1 MLDDLR
7 VVELSCTSAA
17 AFAGR
22 FCADAGA
29 EVILVEPSSGHYLRY
44 EGPFQSG
51 VADPETSAAHLHVN
65 AGKRSVTL
73 DIEHQTSVLRRLIT
87 SADVFLT
94 DLPLAVL
101 DPLDLR
107 WEVLSDWD
115 PALVMTQITPFG
127 NTGPYRH
134 YAGTNLIEMALG
146 GQLKIT
152 GDPGKPPLC
161 NFGAQAEYQAGLAA
175 FAGTVANVLVR
186 DASGEGGYLD
196 LSVQDVVAMNLEGR
210 SLTFNLGVMAERAGL
225 NVSAVYGVYPCADGW
240 VFLSAFAPAL
250 WEQLKDAIVLPSPAH
265 GRGVGG
271 EGYQELLDERF
282 QTQAGRLEHN
292 DELQAV
298 LTGWTLSKTSDEL
311 RVFAQKGYPITVA
324 ETPERLLRSEQWANR
339 NFVYD
344 VPHPA
349 AGKVSVLASPWQGP
363 NTTAPRPAP
372 TLGEANKEILEAGVA
387 R

>member
-7 VVELSCTSAA
+7 VIELSCTSAA

-29 EVILVEPSSGHYLRY
+29 EVILVEPPSGHPLRH
-44 EGPFQSG
+44 EGPFPNS
-51 VADPETSAAHLHVN
+51 VRDPETSAAHLHVN

-73 DIEHQTSVLRRLIT
+73 DIQHETSVLRRLIT

-94 DLPLAVL
+94 DLPLPVL

-107 WEVLSDWD
+107 WEVLSEWD

-175 FAGTVANVLVR
+175 FAGTVANLLLR
-186 DASGEGGYLD
+186 DAGGEGEYLD

-250 WEQLKDAIVLPSPAH
+250 WEQLKDA
-265 GRGVGG
+265 VGMD
-271 EGYQELLDERF
+271 ELLDERF
-282 QTQAGRLEHN
+282 QSQAGRLEHN

-324 ETPERLLRSEQWANR
+324 ETPERLLASEQWANR
-339 NFVYD
+339 NVVYE
-344 VPHPA
+344 VAHPA

-372 TLGEANKEILEAGVA
+372 TLGEANKEILEPHSEMA

>member
-1 MLDDLR
+1 VLDDLR
-7 VVELSCTSAA
+7 IIELSCTQAA

-22 FCADAGA
+22 FAADAGA
-29 EVILVEPSSGHYLRY
+29 EVILVEPPIGHPLRH
-44 EGPFQSG
+44 EGVFLDSAPGTQHS
-51 VADPETSAAHLHVN
+51 ALETSPVHLHLN

-73 DIEHQTSVLRRLIT
+73 DIEAEADTLRRLIAT
-87 SADVFLT
+87 ADVLIT

-101 DPLDLR
+101 DPLDLG
-107 WEVLSDWD
+107 WEALHDANPS
-115 PALVMTQITPFG
+115 LVMMQITPFG

-175 FAGTVANVLVR
+175 FAGTVANLLLR
-186 DASGEGGYLD
+186 DASGEGEYLD

-250 WEQLKDAIVLPSPAH
+250 WEQLKDAAALP
-265 GRGVGG
+265 
-271 EGYQELLDERF
+271 ELLDERF
-282 QTQAGRLEHN
+282 QSQAGRLEHN
-292 DELQAV
+292 DELQAI
-298 LTGWTLSKTSDEL
+298 LTAWTLSKTSDDL
-311 RVFAQKGYPITVA
+311 RVFARKGYPITVA
-324 ETPERLLRSEQWANR
+324 ETPERLLASEQWANR
-339 NFVYD
+339 NFVHE
-344 VPHPA
+344 VAHPA
-349 AGKVSVLASPWQGP
+349 AGKVTVLASPWQGP
-363 NTTAPRPAP
+363 NTTPPRPAP
-372 TLGEANKEILEAGVA
+372 VLGEANEEILGKLQEAVG
-387 R
+387 

>member
-7 VVELSCTSAA
+7 VIELSCTSAA

-22 FCADAGA
+22 FCADSGA
-29 EVILVEPSSGHYLRY
+29 EVILVEPPSGHYLRR
-44 EGPFQSG
+44 EGPFLNG
-51 VADPETSAAHLHVN
+51 MRDLETSAAHLHIN

-73 DIEHQTSVLRRLIT
+73 DIEHQAGMLRRLIT

-107 WEVLSDWD
+107 WEVLSEWD

-175 FAGTVANVLVR
+175 FAGTVANLLLR
-186 DASGEGGYLD
+186 DASGEGEYLD

-250 WEQLKDAIVLPSPAH
+250 WEQLKDA
-265 GRGVGG
+265 VGMD
-271 EGYQELLDERF
+271 ELLDERF
-282 QTQAGRLEHN
+282 QSQAGRLEHN

-298 LTGWTLSKTSDEL
+298 LTAWTLSKTSDEL

-339 NFVYD
+339 NFVYE
-344 VPHPA
+344 VAHQA

-363 NTTAPRPAP
+363 NSTSPRPAP
-372 TLGEANKEILEAGVA
+372 LLAEANKEIIDVHSEMA

>member
-1 MLDDLR
+1 L
-7 VVELSCTSAA
+7 
-17 AFAGR
+17 
-22 FCADAGA
+22 
-29 EVILVEPSSGHYLRY
+29 
-44 EGPFQSG
+44 
-51 VADPETSAAHLHVN
+51 
-65 AGKRSVTL
+65 
-73 DIEHQTSVLRRLIT
+73 
-87 SADVFLT
+87 
-94 DLPLAVL
+94 
-101 DPLDLR
+101 
-107 WEVLSDWD
+107 D

-134 YAGTNLIEMALG
+134 YAGSNLVEMALG

-175 FAGTVANVLVR
+175 FAGTVANLLLR
-186 DASGEGGYLD
+186 DATGEGEYLD

-225 NVSAVYGVYPCADGW
+225 NVSAVYGVFPCADGW

-250 WEQLKDAIVLPSPAH
+250 WEQLKDAAQLP
-265 GRGVGG
+265 
-271 EGYQELLDERF
+271 ELLEERF

-298 LTGWTLSKTSDEL
+298 LTTWTLSKTSDEL

-324 ETPERLLRSEQWANR
+324 ETPERLLRLEQWARR
-339 NFVYD
+339 NFV
-344 VPHPA
+344 HPA
-349 AGKVSVLASPWQGP
+349 AHPAASELSVLASPWQGP

-372 TLGEANKEILEAGVA
+372 LLGEANAEILGALQQAVS
-387 R
+387 

>member
-1 MLDDLR
+1 VR
-7 VVELSCTSAA
+7 
-17 AFAGR
+17 
-22 FCADAGA
+22 
-29 EVILVEPSSGHYLRY
+29 
-44 EGPFQSG
+44 
-51 VADPETSAAHLHVN
+51 DPETSPVHLHLN

-73 DIEHQTSVLRRLIT
+73 DIEAEADTLRRLIA
-87 SADVFLT
+87 SADVLIT

-107 WEVLSDWD
+107 WEVLREAN
-115 PALVMTQITPFG
+115 PPLVMTQITPFG

-175 FAGTVANVLVR
+175 FAGTVANLLLR
-186 DASGEGGYLD
+186 DASGEGEYLD

-250 WEQLKDAIVLPSPAH
+250 WEQLKRAIVLPSSAH

-271 EGYQELLDERF
+271 EGFQELLDDRF
-282 QTQAGRLEHN
+282 QSQAGRLEHN
-292 DELQAV
+292 DELQAL

-311 RVFAQKGYPITVA
+311 RAFAQKGYPITVA
-324 ETPERLLRSEQWANR
+324 ETPERLLASEQWANR
-339 NFVYD
+339 NFVYE
-344 VPHPA
+344 VAHPA
-349 AGKVSVLASPWQGP
+349 AGTVPVLASPWQGP

-372 TLGEANKEILEAGVA
+372 LLGEANEEILGKLREAVG
-387 R
+387 

>member
-7 VVELSCTSAA
+7 IIELSCTQAA

-22 FCADAGA
+22 FAADAGA
-29 EVILVEPSSGHYLRY
+29 EVILVEPPTGHPLRH
-44 EGPFQSG
+44 EGVFLDSAPGTQHS
-51 VADPETSAAHLHVN
+51 ALETSPVHLHLN

-73 DIEHQTSVLRRLIT
+73 DIEADTDTLRRLIAT
-87 SADVFLT
+87 ADVLIT

-107 WEVLSDWD
+107 WEALHEANPV
-115 PALVMTQITPFG
+115 LVMTQITPFG

-175 FAGTVANVLVR
+175 FAGTVANLLLR
-186 DASGEGGYLD
+186 DANGEGEYLD

-225 NVSAVYGVYPCADGW
+225 NVSAV
-240 VFLSAFAPAL
+240 
-250 WEQLKDAIVLPSPAH
+250 
-265 GRGVGG
+265 
-271 EGYQELLDERF
+271 
-282 QTQAGRLEHN
+282 
-292 DELQAV
+292 
-298 LTGWTLSKTSDEL
+298 
-311 RVFAQKGYPITVA
+311 
-324 ETPERLLRSEQWANR
+324 
-339 NFVYD
+339 
-344 VPHPA
+344 
-349 AGKVSVLASPWQGP
+349 
-363 NTTAPRPAP
+363 
-372 TLGEANKEILEAGVA
+372 
-387 R
+387 

>member
-7 VVELSCTSAA
+7 IVELSHTSAG

-29 EVILVEPSSGHYLRY
+29 EVILVEPPSGHALRY
-44 EGPFQSG
+44 EGSFPNNIP
-51 VADPETSAAHLHVN
+51 DPETSAAHLHVN

-73 DIEHQTSVLRRLIT
+73 DIEHQASVLRRLLT

-107 WEVLSDWD
+107 WEVLSERD
-115 PALVMTQITPFG
+115 PALVMTQVTPFG

-175 FAGTVANVLVR
+175 FAGTVANLLLR
-186 DASGEGGYLD
+186 DASGEGEYLD

-210 SLTFNLGVMAERAGL
+210 SLTVNLGVMAERAGL
-225 NVSAVYGVYPCADGW
+225 NVSAVYGVYPCAGGW

-250 WEQLKDAIVLPSPAH
+250 WEQLKDAVAL
-265 GRGVGG
+265 
-271 EGYQELLDERF
+271 EELLDERF

-298 LTGWTLSKTSDEL
+298 LTAWTLSKTSDEL

-324 ETPERLLRSEQWANR
+324 ETPERLLRSEQWARR
-339 NFVYD
+339 NFVHE
-344 VPHPA
+344 VAHA
-349 AGKVSVLASPWQGP
+349 AGQVSVLASPWQDSQTTGP
-363 NTTAPRPAP
+363 RQAPL
-372 TLGEANKEILEAGVA
+372 LGEANEEIVEPHSEMA

>member
-7 VVELSCTSAA
+7 VVELSTTSAA

-29 EVILVEPSSGHYLRY
+29 EVILVEPPAGHPLRY
-44 EGPFQSG
+44 EGPFRDNIT
-51 VADPETSAAHLHVN
+51 DPETSAAHLHVN
-65 AGKRSVTL
+65 AGKRSVSL
-73 DIEHQTSVLRRLIT
+73 DIEHQASVLRHLIM

-94 DLPLAVL
+94 DVPLSVL
-101 DPLDLR
+101 DPLNLR
-107 WEVLSDWD
+107 WEVLQVWH

-152 GDPGKPPLC
+152 GDPGKAPLC

-175 FAGTVANVLVR
+175 FAGTVANLLLR
-186 DASGEGGYLD
+186 DATGEGEYLD

-240 VFLSAFAPAL
+240 VFLSAFAPVL
-250 WEQLKDAIVLPSPAH
+250 WEQLKEAVQL
-265 GRGVGG
+265 
-271 EGYQELLDERF
+271 EELLDERF

-292 DELQAV
+292 DELQAI
-298 LTGWTLSKTSDEL
+298 LTAWTLSQSGDAL
-311 RVFAQKGYPITVA
+311 RLFAQGGYPITVA
-324 ETPERLLRSEQWANR
+324 ETPERLLRSEQWAR
-339 NFVYD
+339 RSFVHE
-344 VPHPA
+344 VAHPA

-372 TLGEANKEILEAGVA
+372 LLGEANEEILGKLREAA

>member
-7 VVELSCTSAA
+7 VIELSHTSAA

-29 EVILVEPSSGHYLRY
+29 EVILVEPPSGHPLRR
-44 EGPFQSG
+44 EGPFPDR
-51 VADPETSAAHLHVN
+51 VPDPEISAAHLHLN

-73 DIEHQTSVLRRLIT
+73 DIEHQASVLRQLIT

-107 WEVLSDWD
+107 WEMLREWG

-175 FAGTVANVLVR
+175 FAGTVANLLLR
-186 DASGEGGYLD
+186 DATGEGEYLD

-250 WEQLKDAIVLPSPAH
+250 WEKLKDAVAMD
-265 GRGVGG
+265 
-271 EGYQELLDERF
+271 ELLDERF
-282 QTQAGRLEHN
+282 QSQAGRLEHN

-298 LTGWTLSKTSDEL
+298 LTAWTLSKTSDEL

-324 ETPERLLRSEQWANR
+324 ETPERLLRSEQWARR
-339 NFVYD
+339 NFVYPL
-344 VPHPA
+344 VHPA

-363 NTTAPRPAP
+363 HTAAPRPAP
-372 TLGEANKEILEAGVA
+372 ILGEANRDVLEAHGEMA

>member
-7 VVELSCTSAA
+7 VIELSCTSAA

-29 EVILVEPSSGHYLRY
+29 EVILAEPPSGHYLRH
-44 EGPFQSG
+44 EGPFVQPSAISHQPSAVG
-51 VADPETSAAHLHVN
+51 DPETSAAHLHVN

-73 DIEHQTSVLRRLIT
+73 DIEHQASVLRRLIT

-94 DLPLAVL
+94 DLPLSVL

-107 WEVLSDWD
+107 WEVLSEWD
-115 PALVMTQITPFG
+115 PALVMTQLTPFG
-127 NTGPYRH
+127 NTGPYRQ

-175 FAGTVANVLVR
+175 FAGTVANLLLR
-186 DASGEGGYLD
+186 DASGEGEYLD

-250 WEQLKDAIVLPSPAH
+250 WEQLKDA
-265 GRGVGG
+265 VGM
-271 EGYQELLDERF
+271 EELLDERF
-282 QTQAGRLEHN
+282 QSQAGRLEHN

-298 LTGWTLSKTSDEL
+298 LTAWTLSKTSDEL

-324 ETPERLLRSEQWANR
+324 ETPERLLRAEQWANR
-339 NFVYD
+339 NVVYE
-344 VPHPA
+344 VAHPA

-363 NTTAPRPAP
+363 NTTASRPAP
-372 TLGEANKEILEAGVA
+372 MLGEANKEILEPHSEMV

>member
-7 VVELSCTSAA
+7 VVELSATSAA

-29 EVILVEPSSGHYLRY
+29 EVILVEPPLGHALRY
-44 EGPFQSG
+44 EGPFVQPSAISRQPSAG
-51 VADPETSAAHLHVN
+51 APDPETSAAHLHVN

-73 DIEHQTSVLRRLIT
+73 DIAQQASVLRRLIT

-107 WEVLSDWD
+107 WEVLQVWD

-175 FAGTVANVLVR
+175 FAGTVANLLLR
-186 DASGEGGYLD
+186 DAGGEGEYLD

-210 SLTFNLGVMAERAGL
+210 SLTFNLGVMAERSGL

-250 WEQLKDAIVLPSPAH
+250 WEQLKDAVQL
-265 GRGVGG
+265 
-271 EGYQELLDERF
+271 EELLDERF

-311 RVFAQKGYPITVA
+311 RVFAQRGYPITVA
-324 ETPERLLRSEQWANR
+324 ETPERLLRSEQWERR
-339 NFVYD
+339 NFVHE
-344 VPHPA
+344 VAHPA

-372 TLGEANKEILEAGVA
+372 LLGEGNEEILEPHSEMA